1 MGIILDII
9 LFTVFVLSV
18 FTGYKKGLIG
28 VVFNLCAFLLAIII
42 TWILYTPITN
52 AVIKNTEID
61 EKIMNAIVEK
71 GVIKN
76 TENVKDGKDEKK
88 EQEQNSVDKYIQQYV
103 TTPITNT
110 TNDVVEESAK
120 VISEKVVAI
129 GVAIVL
135 FVIVR
140 ICLFFLKFIIEG
152 IAKLP
157 IIKQFNKA
165 GGIVYGAIRGMFIIY
180 IFLAILFFVMSV
192 NNSGT
197 IANLINTSLISKYL
211 YANNLILNIIF

>member
-9 LFTVFVLSV
+9 LLAILALSI
-18 FTGYKKGLIG
+18 FLGYKKGLIE
-28 VVFNLCAFLLAIII
+28 VAFNLCAFLLAIII

-52 AVIKNTEID
+52 AVINNTEID
-61 EKIMNAIVEK
+61 DNIKSTIVEK

-76 TENVKDGKDEKK
+76 NENIEDGKETEK
-88 EQEQNSVDKYIQQYV
+88 EQNSINKYIQEYV

-110 TNDVVEESAK
+110 TNDVVEETAK
-120 VISEKVVAI
+120 VVSEKVVAI

-135 FVIVR
+135 FIVVR
-140 ICLFFLKFIIEG
+140 IGLILLKFVVEG
-152 IAKLP
+152 IASLP

-165 GGIVYGAIRGMFIIY
+165 GGTIYGAIRGTFIIY

-192 NNSGT
+192 NNSGM
-197 IANLINTSLISKYL
+197 IANLINTSLVSKYL

>member
-9 LFTVFVLSV
+9 VLAILALSI
-18 FTGYKKGLIG
+18 FLGYKKGLIE
-28 VVFNLCAFLLAIII
+28 VAFNLCAFLLAIII

-61 EKIMNAIVEK
+61 DNIKSTIVEK
-71 GVIKN
+71 GVIKTN
-76 TENVKDGKDEKK
+76 ENVEDGKETEK
-88 EQEQNSVDKYIQQYV
+88 EQNSINKYIQEYV

-110 TNDVVEESAK
+110 TNDVVEETAK
-120 VISEKVVAI
+120 VVSEKVVAI

-135 FVIVR
+135 FIVVR
-140 ICLFFLKFIIEG
+140 IGLILLKFVVNG
-152 IAKLP
+152 IASLP

-165 GGIVYGAIRGMFIIY
+165 GGTIYGAIRGMFIIY

-192 NNSGT
+192 NNSGM